1 MKSVSQVN
9 GVIILGCLV
18 GAISNAQGTPYPTF
32 IALPKGFIFPANY
45 YKCLVTLVDWTMS
58 QLKSDL
64 VPYLK
69 CYYYSELLFKRVFYP
84 SLVFLSSTKYTPK
97 PTL

>member
-32 IALPKGFIFPANY
+32 IALPKGSIFPANY
-45 YKCLVTLVDWTMS
+45 YKCLVT
-58 QLKSDL
+58 
-64 VPYLK
+64 
-69 CYYYSELLFKRVFYP
+69 
-84 SLVFLSSTKYTPK
+84 
-97 PTL
+97 